1 MHEYDLIADWYA
13 SQRTGAMGVPEVS
26 ALAAS
31 LPAGASVLDVGC
43 GTGLPLTR
51 VLLEHG
57 CHVLGVDSSREL
69 LAKFQANFPH
79 VQTLCAPIQAC
90 ELEARTFDAAIAW
103 GVLFHLRHDEQA
115 RAIAHI
121 ARALKPGAVF
131 LFTSGDAHGSVDG
144 EPMNGV
150 PFRYHSYSVE
160 GYRDL
165 LRAHGLTLESTHTD
179 PGGNVYFV
187 SRKTGGGDA
196 DASLSEEPECA

>member
-13 SQRTGAMGVPEVS
+13 SHRAGPMGVPEVT

-57 CHVLGVDSSREL
+57 CHVMGVDSSREL
-69 LAKFQANFPH
+69 LARFQANFPH
-79 VQTLCAPIQAC
+79 VPVKCAPIQSC
-90 ELEARTFDAAIAW
+90 ELQERAFDAAIAW
-103 GVLFHLRHDEQA
+103 GVLFHLRHEEQEQ
-115 RAIAHI
+115 AIAHI
-121 ARALKPGAVF
+121 ARALKPGAAF
-131 LFTSGDAHGSVDG
+131 LFTSGDAHGSIDG

-150 PFRYHSYSVE
+150 PFRYHSYSVD

-165 LRAHGLTLESTHTD
+165 LRAHGLTLEATHTD
-179 PGGNVYFV
+179 PGGNAYYL
-187 SRKTGGGDA
+187 SRKTGSGG
-196 DASLSEEPECA
+196 

>member
-13 SQRTGAMGVPEVS
+13 SQRAGHMGVPEVT

-57 CHVLGVDSSREL
+57 CQVMGVDSSREL
-69 LAKFQANFPH
+69 LARFQANFPH
-79 VQTLCAPIQAC
+79 VPVVCAPIQSC
-90 ELEARTFDAAIAW
+90 ELQAQAFDAAIAW
-103 GVLFHLRHDEQA
+103 GVLFHLRHEEQEQA
-115 RAIAHI
+115 IANI
-121 ARALKPGAVF
+121 TRALKPGAAF
-131 LFTSGDAHGSVDG
+131 LFTSGDAHGSMDG
-144 EPMNGV
+144 APMNGV

-165 LRAHGLTLESTHTD
+165 LRAQGLTLEATHTD
-179 PGGNVYFV
+179 PGGNVHYL
-187 SRKTGGGDA
+187 SRRTG
-196 DASLSEEPECA
+196 